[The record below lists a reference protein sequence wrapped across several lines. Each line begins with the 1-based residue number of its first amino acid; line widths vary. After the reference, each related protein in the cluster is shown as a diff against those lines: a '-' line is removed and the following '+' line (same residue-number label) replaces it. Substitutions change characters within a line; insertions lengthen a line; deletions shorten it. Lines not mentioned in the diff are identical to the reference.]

1 MAALL
6 FIGSGVDVYAFAEG
20 INLEHEEF
28 EGRAFDGK

>member
-6 FIGSGVDVYAFAEG
+6 FIGSGVDVYVFAEG